1 MNNQS
6 ELLRLMHERDELDR
20 KIRMMTEGIVL
31 TDHAK
36 LDTIKFHGAQFG
48 KWAVSFKYENT
59 AIVGR
64 QGDREKR
71 QKWNTLFCC
80 ESRKEA
86 IATIPSAVIALQELY
101 DKAVKGTN
109 EG

>member
-1 MNNQS
+1 ME
-6 ELLRLMHERDELDR
+6 ELERLIHERDELDR
-20 KIRMMTEGIVL
+20 KIKML
-31 TDHAK
+31 TSGAVFTDNAK

-48 KWAVSFKYENT
+48 KWAVSYKYSNT

-80 ESRKEA
+80 ESRKQA
-86 IATIPSAVIALQELY
+86 ILTIPSAITALRELY
-101 DKAVKGTN
+101 DKAVN
-109 EG
+109 SSDEG